1 MKCLT
6 DKRWG
11 CYKEPEVL
19 ERQSDAALNFAGIK
33 MIDGARHR
41 VQQEQSEKVANEV
54 VQFLQNIA
62 RSSRA

>member
-1 MKCLT
+1 MLQ
-6 DKRWG
+6 
-11 CYKEPEVL
+11 
-19 ERQSDAALNFAGIK
+19 RQSDAALNFAGIK